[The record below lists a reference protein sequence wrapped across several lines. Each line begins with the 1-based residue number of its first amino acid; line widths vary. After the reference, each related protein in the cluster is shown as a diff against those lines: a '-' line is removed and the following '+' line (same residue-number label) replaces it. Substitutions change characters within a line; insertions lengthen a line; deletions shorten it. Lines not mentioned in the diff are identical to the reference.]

1 MDGDIVLVT
10 SACPD
15 ALALWLHRLGPAQIL
30 ALLTRIWECVGEP
43 CSDDRAVSKVYD
55 TLRQIL
61 VAGEP
66 DADKLA
72 LARRSGHDDA
82 QSEYEQRHADTC
94 RELDALRVQCA
105 RLEAQTEHSDERCDL
120 HSSRLL
126 LRQQQELNAVITGLR
141 EELAQERC
149 SREAECLRV
158 EAVLCEQHS
167 EKLSQ
172 HARTLNEQASP
183 VVSQLGTLLQD
194 TLVAR
199 IRDIDQRVV
208 ALQDA
213 IQEPLLRMHEYVTA
227 FSKKESSSK
236 GRALE
241 DKYCVLL
248 RDLLPRCEIEET
260 RYQAH
265 TMDFRIHNP
274 PNASVLIDVKNY
286 QSNVT
291 SKEIKKFHEDMITNG
306 LSGILVS
313 AHTGIATKDHMQIDV
328 LEGRL
333 VAVYLAHVGGDMHHI
348 LTALNIIYS
357 LHRHLNDA
365 ADDAPRL
372 DRRTLDDITLRLRQL
387 GQGVKELVDMNERQ
401 RRLLGQL
408 DVQPIVDAL
417 LGRAAVRSRDTSI
430 TIDVEEIPKA
440 SLQAFCDRH
449 LRRQEPDGFF
459 RLRDAIDLWATTEQ
473 GPAPSYTALRH
484 HVEGLGGLY
493 LKRKTVNS
501 QHSHGVITGFV
512 LVDAGHSN
520 PLQVPDNGVHA

>member
-15 ALALWLHRLGPAQIL
+15 ALALWLHRLGPAQII

-43 CSDDRAVSKVYD
+43 CSDDRAVTKVYD
-55 TLRQIL
+55 TLRQII
-61 VAGEP
+61 ASGEP

-82 QSEYEQRHADTC
+82 QSEYEQRHTDTC

-313 AHTGIATKDHMQIDV
+313 AHTGIAT
-328 LEGRL
+328 
-333 VAVYLAHVGGDMHHI
+333 
-348 LTALNIIYS
+348 
-357 LHRHLNDA
+357 
-365 ADDAPRL
+365 
-372 DRRTLDDITLRLRQL
+372 RTTCR
-387 GQGVKELVDMNERQ
+387 
-401 RRLLGQL
+401 
-408 DVQPIVDAL
+408 
-417 LGRAAVRSRDTSI
+417 
-430 TIDVEEIPKA
+430 
-440 SLQAFCDRH
+440 
-449 LRRQEPDGFF
+449 
-459 RLRDAIDLWATTEQ
+459 
-473 GPAPSYTALRH
+473 
-484 HVEGLGGLY
+484 
-493 LKRKTVNS
+493 
-501 QHSHGVITGFV
+501 
-512 LVDAGHSN
+512 
-520 PLQVPDNGVHA
+520 

>member
-1 MDGDIVLVT
+1 MYSGELSLDT
-10 SACPD
+10 AACSD
-15 ALALWLHRLGPAQIL
+15 ALAQWLHSLGSARIL
-30 ALLTRIWECVGEP
+30 ALLTKIWECVGEP
-43 CSDDRAVSKVYD
+43 SDDDRAVSKVYD

-61 VAGEP
+61 ASSEP

-82 QSEYEQRHADTC
+82 LAKHEQRHAETC
-94 RELDALRVQCA
+94 RELDALKVQLA
-105 RLEAQTEHSDERCDL
+105 RLQAQTEQSDERCDL
-120 HSSRLL
+120 QSSRLL

-141 EELAQERC
+141 EQLAQEIC
-149 SREAECLRV
+149 GREAECLRV
-158 EAVLCEQHS
+158 EAALCEQHS
-167 EKLSQ
+167 ERLSQ

-199 IRDIDQRVV
+199 IRDIDQRVG

-213 IQEPLLRMHEYVTA
+213 IQEPLMRMHEYVTA

-286 QSNVT
+286 QSNVS
-291 SKEIKKFHEDMITNG
+291 SKEIKKFHEDMLTNG
-306 LSGILVS
+306 LPGILVS

-328 LEGRL
+328 IEGRL
-333 VAVYLAHVGGDMHHI
+333 PAVYLANVAGDVHHI
-348 LTALNIIYS
+348 ITALNIIYS
-357 LHRHLNDA
+357 LHRHLDA
-365 ADDAPRL
+365 TDDAPKI
-372 DRRTLDDITLRLRQL
+372 DRQTLDDITLRLRQL
-387 GQGVKELVDMNERQ
+387 GQGLRELVDMNERQ
-401 RRLLGQL
+401 RRLLVQL

-417 LGRAAVRSRDTSI
+417 LGRAARSRDTTI
-430 TIDVEEIPKA
+430 TVDVDEVPSA

-449 LRRQEPDGFF
+449 LRKQGGDGFF
-459 RLRDAIDLWATTEQ
+459 RLRDALDLWATTEQ
-473 GPAPSYTALRH
+473 GPAPSYTALRT
-484 HVEGLGGLY
+484 HVEGLGGVY

-512 LVDAGHSN
+512 LVEAPRADPILG
-520 PLQVPDNGVHA
+520 PDSSTHA